1 MTGKKKKSGGGIGLN
16 RAERQTDLGTP
27 EARRHGCADVFYAR
41 DPDSGAIVK
50 RARVTVQVTID
61 RLLILKTITHRQ
73 WQAGDRL
80 RTDIWLAGLVPR
92 VTVNL
97 LATGGGGQH
106 DIPDRQADAH
116 QREKEALRSLSDR
129 LRRVVM
135 LLLVSGEGVESIGR
149 RMGWSSARSARRN
162 GQRLLCEALDALAD
176 FYGIAREV
184 DSVSVLNT

>member
-1 MTGKKKKSGGGIGLN
+1 MGGLMGKKKKSGQGFM
-16 RAERQTDLGTP
+16 RAERQTDLGTE

-50 RARVTVQVTID
+50 RARVTVQITID
-61 RLLILKTITHRQ
+61 RLLVLKTITHRQ

-80 RTDIWLAGLVPR
+80 RTDIWLAGLEPR

-106 DIPDRQADAH
+106 DIPDRQAAAH
-116 QREKEALRSLSDR
+116 QREKEALRALSDR

-135 LLLVSGEGVESIGR
+135 LLLISGEGVEAIGR
-149 RMGWSSARSARRN
+149 RMGWSSERSARRN
-162 GQRLLCEALDALAD
+162 GQRLLSEALTALAD
-176 FYGIAREV
+176 FYGIAHEE
-184 DSVSVLNT
+184 